1 MLTKAASSVG
11 GAGGCCGEKCLSQNS
26 LAFYKTALEG
36 SPYKWGSCSDYV
48 RSVKVN
54 MFLTSLGQV
63 EELLDA
69 GSIWLERG
77 VRWMPSREWV
87 EQSDGRRL
95 PTGDQEMGPEGMALW
110 KVSARTLAWRFGEAQ
125 PTDLTLLV
133 ESLSRPDV
141 GEVAL

>member
-1 MLTKAASSVG
+1 M
-11 GAGGCCGEKCLSQNS
+11 
-26 LAFYKTALEG
+26 
-36 SPYKWGSCSDYV
+36 
-48 RSVKVN
+48 N